1 MHPVK
6 HFNTIT
12 AHHMRVLEG
21 CFRVGLYWQGL
32 THDLSKY
39 SVTEFWRGARY
50 YQGTRSPNAEEREE
64 KGYSEAW
71 MHHKGRNRHHYEYW
85 TDINPH
91 SRRYEPVEMPRKYLV
106 EMVMDRRAACKTYQ
120 GKNYHPGSELEYL
133 ERSRERLEMHPETL
147 HQLTYILTMLR
158 DEGEKPT
165 FCYLRDGFSALLCIF
180 ARPHRT
186 FPHSPRS
193 ALSGGAAAHPN
204 IKIPVRYSH
213 VR

>member
-1 MHPVK
+1 MSWHAFWG
-6 HFNTIT
+6 HFLTIT
-12 AHHMRVLEG
+12 RHRHMVIRHCRKAGIL
-21 CFRVGLYWQGL
+21 WQGL
-32 THDLSKY
+32 RHDLSKY
-39 SVTEFWRGARY
+39 SPTEFFAGVRY
-50 YQGTRSPNAEEREE
+50 YQDGKRSPNEAEREAL
-64 KGYSEAW
+64 GYSLAW

-85 TDINPH
+85 TDINPN

-165 FCYLRDGFSALLCIF
+165 FCYLRESVLKGK
-180 ARPHRT
+180 P
-186 FPHSPRS
+186 FPWE
-193 ALSGGAAAHPN
+193 
-204 IKIPVRYSH
+204 
-213 VR
+213 